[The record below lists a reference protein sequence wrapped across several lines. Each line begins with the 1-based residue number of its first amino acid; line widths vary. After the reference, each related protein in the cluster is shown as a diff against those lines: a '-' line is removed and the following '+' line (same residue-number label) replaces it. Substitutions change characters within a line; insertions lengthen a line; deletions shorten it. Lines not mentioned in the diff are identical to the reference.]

1 MIALPLSDYLMQR
14 AATWVPTVLRVAKAA
29 AVGAFAYLTAK
40 ISTLWNKV
48 FSPETHQRKL
58 ARESRLAEIRRQGP
72 KPGVAPQQAACTPSI
87 SQGAMPSGPDGKPR
101 IKSLEKRNTWKVKME
116 RKLPVKPYITETA
129 LELMWKTRA
138 PARGLDKSICN
149 LGTENGFMTYLKV
162 HLEICRLNYR
172 NVC

>member
-72 KPGVAPQQAACTPSI
+72 KHGVAPQQAACTPSI
-87 SQGAMPSGPDGKPR
+87 SQGAMPSGPDGKAPDKEPR
-101 IKSLEKRNTWKVKME
+101 KKEHME
-116 RKLPVKPYITETA
+116 GEDGTQTTS
-129 LELMWKTRA
+129 KTVYNR
-138 PARGLDKSICN
+138 
-149 LGTENGFMTYLKV
+149 NGFRIDV
-162 HLEICRLNYR
+162 ENPNPGQRP
-172 NVC
+172 